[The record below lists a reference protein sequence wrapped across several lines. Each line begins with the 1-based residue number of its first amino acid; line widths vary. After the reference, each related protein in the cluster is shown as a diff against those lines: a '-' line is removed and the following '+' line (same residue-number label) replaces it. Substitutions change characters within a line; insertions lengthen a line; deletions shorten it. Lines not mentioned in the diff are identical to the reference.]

1 MRLAELDSAIT
12 KWEESPDDRA
22 VTERAS
28 EAIRRW
34 YQKGNFAIVI
44 IPNDAAWAAQ
54 AKGLISQSQAAELI
68 KLGAGTVGQYL
79 IGAPRIGDPARR
91 NAIFTQLVGKE
102 PDISLRM
109 QIDESHI

>member
-44 IPNDAAWAAQ
+44 IPNDAAWAA
-54 AKGLISQSQAAELI
+54 
-68 KLGAGTVGQYL
+68 
-79 IGAPRIGDPARR
+79 
-91 NAIFTQLVGKE
+91 
-102 PDISLRM
+102 
-109 QIDESHI
+109 